1 MTGQAPPVA
10 EQIPPIGTAHRD
22 ATADAAPPS
31 LVRASWRSLA
41 VLAGLFALSRVAFF
55 LAGVRFDISGLQG
68 GYGGSQWQLLD
79 VRVLRDHILQSVW
92 HLHSQPP
99 LYNLFV
105 GTLAKLPY
113 GMQRP
118 LAIACYLVMGLA
130 LVLATYLL
138 LVDLR
143 VPRWAA
149 MTIAIVVVA
158 DPRFVLSENYLF
170 YAYPTATLVTLSALC
185 CVRYLRTSSWGWG
198 LGLFASG
205 AGLVLLN
212 STWQWVWLAGVLA
225 IVLWTF
231 RRRWRAG
238 VAVAAVPL
246 LVVVGWYVKNGVM
259 FGTYTTSSWLGMNLR
274 SVTLDVADPGQVGD
288 MVRRGQLTPIAKVHA
303 FSPVAT
309 YVPRFAQPHRTGV
322 PALDEQTKGT
332 GQVNYNNLVY
342 VSVSKQY
349 LHDDL
354 SYIRA
359 EPGAYLGHVAEAG
372 SAWFVPADTSPFVNN
387 NETHIAPYSRVFDR
401 AVLWQPTS
409 PPWYAVLHWVQGTGP
424 SAAQLSYLT
433 LVAFALAVVGIPLVV
448 WRRRDDP
455 ALSGTLAFLW
465 LTLVYGFLTTSLIDL
480 GENPRFGFELGPL
493 SLVAAVAVATSLA
506 PMLRWRRSRQ

>member
-10 EQIPPIGTAHRD
+10 EQVPPMGAADSD

-31 LVRASWRSLA
+31 LVRESWRSLA
-41 VLAGLFALSRVAFF
+41 VLAGVFALSRVAFY
-55 LAGVRFDISGLQG
+55 LAGVRFDILRLQG
-68 GYGGSQWQLLD
+68 GYGSSQWQLLD
-79 VRVLRDHILQSVW
+79 VRLLKDHLLQSVW
-92 HLHSQPP
+92 HLQSQPP

-105 GTLAKLPY
+105 GTLAKLPH
-113 GMQRP
+113 GVQRP
-118 LAIACYLVMGLA
+118 TAVACYLAMGLV

-138 LVDLR
+138 LVDLH

-149 MTIAIVVVA
+149 MTVAIVVVA
-158 DPRFVLSENYLF
+158 DPRFVLYENYLF
-170 YAYPTATLVTLSALC
+170 YAYPTATLITVSALC
-185 CVRYLRTSSWGWG
+185 CVRYLRTSAWGWG
-198 LGLFASG
+198 LGLFGCG
-205 AGLVLLN
+205 AALVLLN

-231 RRRWRAG
+231 RRQWRAG
-238 VAVAAVPL
+238 VAVAAVP
-246 LVVVGWYVKNGVM
+246 VVVMGGWYLKNGVM
-259 FGTYTTSSWLGMNLR
+259 FGTYTTSSWLGMNLS
-274 SVTLDVADPGQVGD
+274 SVTLNLAGRGQIAD
-288 MVRRGQLTPIAKVHA
+288 MVRRGQLTPIAGVHA
-303 FSPVAT
+303 FSPLAT
-309 YVPRFAQPHRTGV
+309 YVPRFAQVHRTGV
-322 PALDEQTKGT
+322 PALDEPTTGT

-354 SYIRA
+354 AYIRA
-359 EPGAYLGHVAEAG
+359 EPGAYARHVAEAG
-372 SAWFVPADTSPFVNN
+372 RAWFVPADTSPFVND

-409 PPWYAVLHWVQGTGP
+409 PPWYAVLHWVQGAGP

-433 LVAFALAVVGIPLVV
+433 LVAFALAVVGIPVVV

-455 ALSGTLAFLW
+455 ALSGALAFLW
-465 LTLVYGFLTTSLIDL
+465 LTAMYGFLTTSLIDL

-493 SLVAAVAVATSLA
+493 PLVAAVAVVASVA
-506 PMLRWRRSRQ
+506 PMLRRRRSRQ